1 MPTDLEI
8 LKNIYNAFDPF
19 EALLAGDPVYV
30 NCNEVRGEEN
40 ILVDVGRQITY
51 TDRITHQLYTGHRGA
66 GKSTELLRLKADLE
80 GQDYRVVYFAAEEA
94 DIDPEDAQYTDILLA
109 CTRNLLKELKGNTT
123 PIMEWLRS
131 RGTELSDALQ
141 SNVSLGED
149 ITVELFSKLTTTL
162 KVSPTAR
169 AKIRAMVEPHT
180 PSLIEALNNFIK
192 EAMSKTPQKATDR
205 LILIVDSLDRIPQIV
220 RENKPSN
227 HEQIFVDRSE
237 QLKMLGCHVSY
248 TVPISLV
255 YSGRSSDLR
264 AIYDG
269 EIEILP
275 MVMVRDQGGN
285 VCEPGLK
292 AMHDLVRQR
301 VFHAEG
307 VDSSKQLV
315 GDIFD
320 TQETLDQLCLM
331 SGGHMRNLMQMAQE
345 AIKQTTRLPIG
356 KRAVRL
362 AITKARNTYRNTVY
376 DKQWPLLAQASQS
389 KEILNNEAYREL
401 LFNRCILEYRY
412 IDDEGERISWR
423 DVHPL
428 LRGVKEFQAA
438 LAKQVA
444 GTDNDEARQSS

>member
-1 MPTDLEI
+1 
-8 LKNIYNAFDPF
+8 
-19 EALLAGDPVYV
+19 
-30 NCNEVRGEEN
+30 
-40 ILVDVGRQITY
+40 
-51 TDRITHQLYTGHRGA
+51 
-66 GKSTELLRLKADLE
+66 
-80 GQDYRVVYFAAEEA
+80 
-94 DIDPEDAQYTDILLA
+94 
-109 CTRNLLKELKGNTT
+109 
-123 PIMEWLRS
+123 
-131 RGTELSDALQ
+131 
-141 SNVSLGED
+141 
-149 ITVELFSKLTTTL
+149 
-162 KVSPTAR
+162 
-169 AKIRAMVEPHT
+169 
-180 PSLIEALNNFIK
+180 
-192 EAMSKTPQKATDR
+192 
-205 LILIVDSLDRIPQIV
+205 
-220 RENKPSN
+220 
-227 HEQIFVDRSE
+227 
-237 QLKMLGCHVSY
+237 
-248 TVPISLV
+248 
-255 YSGRSSDLR
+255 
-264 AIYDG
+264 
-269 EIEILP
+269 
-275 MVMVRDQGGN
+275 MVMVRDQEGN

-292 AMHDLVRQR
+292 AMHNLVGQR

-428 LRGVKEFQAA
+428 LRGVKEFQSA
-438 LAKQVA
+438 LAKRAA